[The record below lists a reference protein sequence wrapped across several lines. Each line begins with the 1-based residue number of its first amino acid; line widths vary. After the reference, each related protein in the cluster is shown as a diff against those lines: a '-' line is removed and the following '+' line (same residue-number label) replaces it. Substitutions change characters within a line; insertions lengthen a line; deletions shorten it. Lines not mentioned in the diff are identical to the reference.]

1 MMFFLLGTT
10 IILLMVFFYLVV
22 LLPLAIIMF
31 IVKKPVRPQEGEDR
45 PRGKKKGYYT
55 TDDADHQKY
64 FPILL

>member
-1 MMFFLLGTT
+1 
-10 IILLMVFFYLVV
+10 MVFFYLVV